1 MGKKL
6 NKNAPLEAKII
17 DDKLVI
23 SIGYKTLAYAVTHR
37 YDPEYRH
44 YSIIDELGFV
54 KDILRQLDKESEIGE
69 SPLTKLLDN
78 CAEEAVNQGSQYVKH
93 KKAKFKL

>member
-1 MGKKL
+1 MSKKL
-6 NKNAPLEAKII
+6 NKNAPLEAKLI

-23 SIGYKTLAYAVTHR
+23 SIGYSTLAYAVSHR
-37 YDPEYRH
+37 VDPEYRT
-44 YSIIDELGFV
+44 YKILDELGFV
-54 KDILRQLDKESEIGE
+54 KDILREINKESDFGE